1 VFRIV
6 VGKPGSGKSYY
17 AVNYLRKFC
26 TYDKIYNNLELNDEV
41 LLITNIDDIKVR
53 HITVDQFF
61 EYRLYIVDNMR
72 EYLKKYRYKRAIIIV
87 DEAQKYFSG
96 IRDNDLFYFFEYHR
110 HLGCDIFL
118 ISQSVSPFPR
128 RLVTLAEYI
137 VEALPRVYKTV
148 GFKYRNKDTDT
159 GEVIFTTYVRI
170 DQTTFHLYKSFD
182 VDEIVKPK
190 PVVAMKLGAGV
201 VAFVAII
208 AGAFFWVMNGNLFA
222 NNRNTKIVDQVKVS
236 SKSEL
241 LSIPTG
247 PMDVTQ
253 FVQAKTDAEKKEKI
267 EDEVDDLPAYMILD
281 RADITEDI
289 VPHGKLKGTLT
300 TNDKVYLLYK

>member
-1 VFRIV
+1 M
-6 VGKPGSGKSYY
+6 
-17 AVNYLRKFC
+17 
-26 TYDKIYNNLELNDEV
+26 NDEV

-53 HITVDQFF
+53 HITVDKFF

-72 EYLKKYRYKRAIIIV
+72 EYLKQYRYKRAIIIV

-96 IRDNDLFYFFEYHR
+96 IRDNDLFFFFEYHR

-118 ISQSVSPFPR
+118 ISQSVSPFPKAPCY
-128 RLVTLAEYI
+128 LAEYI

-159 GEVIFTTYVRI
+159 GEVIFTTYIRI
-170 DQTTFHLYKSFD
+170 DQSTFHLYKSFD

-208 AGAFFWVMNGNLFA
+208 AGAFFWVMHGNLFA

-236 SKSEL
+236 STSEL

-253 FVQAKTDAEKKEKI
+253 FVQQRQMMRRK
-267 EDEVDDLPAYMILD
+267 
-281 RADITEDI
+281 R
-289 VPHGKLKGTLT
+289 KLRMRLMTFPLI
-300 TNDKVYLLYK
+300 